1 MDGQTDGHTKLRW
14 LRRATAVAAV
24 ALKNG
29 KPIKP
34 GRSERQRIVQHAGYS
49 RWSRYCKLDV

>member
-49 RWSRYCKLDV
+49 R